1 MRVLDSIYVY
11 WRFLAV
17 SIRAQ
22 MQYKASFLMQ
32 LGGRLVVTAGEFMA
46 ILVLFDRFDSL
57 IGWSVYQVAFIYGIV
72 NISFAVA
79 DAMTTGFDLFGDMVK
94 SGDFDRILTR
104 PRSTALQL
112 AGQELTLRRI
122 SRLTP
127 GFGSADLG
135 SNAPRPDLDCSQRGV
150 VIGLDRW
157 RRVSVLRIDRAS
169 SHPCVLDDRDFGD
182 DEYAHLR
189 RSRDYPVP
197 RQHLQTL
204 VPKHL
209 YLRYSISHSQLLS
222 CTRDHGS
229 PRPARNTT
237 LVPIRSPTHRNRVP
251 DRLAPSLENRSQA
264 LPLYGKLRLSGDT
277 LTHGKSS

>member
-1 MRVLDSIYVY
+1 MLDSLYVY

-46 ILVLFDRFDSL
+46 ILVLFDRFESL
-57 IGWSVYQVAFIYGIV
+57 IGWNVYQVAFIYGIV

-79 DAMTTGFDLFGDMVK
+79 DALTTGFDLFGDMVK

-127 GFGSADLG
+127 GLVALIWATTHLDLTWTVANVGLLTLSIAGGASLFAGLIVLQATLAFWTTETLEMMNMVTYGGVETTQYPINIYRPWFRNFFTFGIPLAT
-135 SNAPRPDLDCSQRGV
+135 
-150 VIGLDRW
+150 
-157 RRVSVLRIDRAS
+157 VSYFPSLAIM
-169 SHPCVLDDRDFGD
+169 G
-182 DEYAHLR
+182 
-189 RSRDYPVP
+189 
-197 RQHLQTL
+197 
-204 VPKHL
+204 
-209 YLRYSISHSQLLS
+209 
-222 CTRDHGS
+222 
-229 PRPARNTT
+229 
-237 LVPIRSPTHRNRVP
+237 VP
-251 DRLAPSLENRSQA
+251 DPLGTPLWFQYMAPLIGIGFLIASLQVWRIGVRH
-264 LPLYGKLRLSGDT
+264 YLSTG
-277 LTHGKSS
+277 S

>member
-1 MRVLDSIYVY
+1 MLDSIYVY

-17 SIRAQ
+17 SIQAQ

-127 GFGSADLG
+127 GLVALIWAAMHLDLTWTVPNVG
-135 SNAPRPDLDCSQRGV
+135 LLLVSIAGGASLFSGLIVLQATLAFWTTETLEMMNTLTYGGV
-150 VIGLDRW
+150 
-157 RRVSVLRIDRAS
+157 
-169 SHPCVLDDRDFGD
+169 
-182 DEYAHLR
+182 ETTQ
-189 RSRDYPVP
+189 YPVNI
-197 RQHLQTL
+197 
-204 VPKHL
+204 
-209 YLRYSISHSQLLS
+209 Y
-222 CTRDHGS
+222 
-229 PRPARNTT
+229 RPWFRNIFTFGIPLAT
-237 LVPIRSPTHRNRVP
+237 VSYFPALAIMGVP
-251 DRLAPSLENRSQA
+251 DPLGTPLWFQYVAPLIGIGFLVASLQVWRIGVRH
-264 LPLYGKLRLSGDT
+264 YLSTG
-277 LTHGKSS
+277 S